1 MGVEWRD
8 CDVVA
13 ELLGIKTFLNE
24 FVAYAKLSEYIKNRQ
39 AENGLRTISVS
50 PWPFP
55 LTGSLNLL
63 ETFSIRFF
71 LWETTNCSLQL
82 YICSFT
88 LPGFQIL
95 ARHSFFSAAMLLG
108 VIHLFEF
115 KNPTST
121 SQTDK
126 ENYFVPLNMRLY
138 NFKWEKN
145 LP

>member
-24 FVAYAKLSEYIKNRQ
+24 FVAYAKLSDYIKNRQ
-39 AENGLRTISVS
+39 LDNGLRTISVS
-50 PWPFP
+50 PLPFP

-95 ARHSFFSAAMLLG
+95 ARHSFF
-108 VIHLFEF
+108 
-115 KNPTST
+115 
-121 SQTDK
+121 
-126 ENYFVPLNMRLY
+126 
-138 NFKWEKN
+138 
-145 LP
+145 